1 MPEPAPDPAAPE
13 PDPATWSDPDP
24 ASARPAATRV
34 ISTREL
40 FKLTNE
46 RDERRAAQEAA
57 AEARRHFMKMQLR
70 VLSSVG
76 LIFFATIITLVIG
89 LWRRLIPEDFAT
101 ELMRMTIP
109 TVLGA
114 GLTIVGAFF
123 HSGGGNNRG
132 P

>member
-1 MPEPAPDPAAPE
+1 MTDQPAPAPPEQE
-13 PDPATWSDPDP
+13 PLTWSDPDP
-24 ASARPAATRV
+24 ASARPAAGQV

-40 FKLTNE
+40 FTLTNE
-46 RDERRAAQEAA
+46 REERLAAQEAQT
-57 AEARRHFMKMQLR
+57 EARRHFMKVQLR
-70 VLSSVG
+70 VLSGVG
-76 LIFFATIITLVIG
+76 LIFFATIITLVVG
-89 LWRRLIPEDFAT
+89 LWKKLIPEDFAT

-123 HSGGGNNRG
+123 HNGGNNRG